1 MVATIELLDPRGRVP
16 LKNTTPAP
24 RRGSLKGARIGI
36 LDNGKHHGGLLLQ
49 LLESRLVADYG
60 TRPGARARKRIM
72 AEAASPAM
80 LAELAG
86 CDAVLTAI
94 GD

>member
-16 LKNTTPAP
+16 LKNVTAAP
-24 RRGSLKGARIGI
+24 RRASLKGARIGI

-49 LLESRLVADYG
+49 LLEGRLAADYG
-60 TRPGARARKRIM
+60 TRVGARARKRVM
-72 AEAASPAM
+72 AEAASPGM

>member
-1 MVATIELLDPRGRVP
+1 MASTIQLVDPRGRVP
-16 LKNTTPAP
+16 AKNLAPAV
-24 RRGSLKGARIGI
+24 RRRSLQGARLGI
-36 LDNGKHHGGLLLQ
+36 LDNGKHQGGLLLK
-49 LLESRLVADYG
+49 LLEERLAREFG
-60 TRPGARARKRIM
+60 TRVGVRARKRIM
-72 AEAASPAM
+72 AESASPAM

>member
-1 MVATIELLDPRGRVP
+1 MAATIELLDPRGRVSA
-16 LKNTTPAP
+16 KNFTAALP
-24 RRGSLKGARIGI
+24 RGSLQGARLGI
-36 LDNGKHHGGLLLQ
+36 LDNGKHHGGLLLKSI
-49 LLESRLVADYG
+49 EERLAREYG
-60 TRPGARARKRIM
+60 TRVGARARKRIM
-72 AEAASPAM
+72 AESASPAM

>member
-1 MVATIELLDPRGRVP
+1 MAATIELLDPRARVP
-16 LKNTTPAP
+16 LKNVTPAL
-24 RRGSLKGARIGI
+24 RRPNLKDARIGI
-36 LDNGKHHGGLLLQ
+36 LDNGKHQGGLLLE
-49 LLESRLVADYG
+49 LLENRLAAACG

-72 AEAASPAM
+72 AEAASPGM

-86 CDAVLTAI
+86 CDVVLTAI

>member
-1 MVATIELLDPRGRVP
+1 MTSTIQVVDPRGRVP
-16 LKNTTPAP
+16 AKNFAPAV
-24 RRGSLKGARIGI
+24 RRSLQGARLGF
-36 LDNGKHHGGLLLQ
+36 LDNGKHQGGLLLRF
-49 LLESRLVADYG
+49 LEERLAREFG
-60 TRPGARARKRIM
+60 TRVGARARKRIM
-72 AEAASPAM
+72 AESASLAM

>member
-1 MVATIELLDPRGRVP
+1 MASTIQLVDPRGRVP
-16 LKNTTPAP
+16 AKNLAPAV
-24 RRGSLKGARIGI
+24 RRRSLQGARLGI
-36 LDNGKHHGGLLLQ
+36 LDNGKHQGGLLLK
-49 LLESRLVADYG
+49 LLEERLAREFG
-60 TRPGARARKRIM
+60 TRVGARARKRIM
-72 AEAASPAM
+72 AESASPAM

>member
-1 MVATIELLDPRGRVP
+1 MVATIELVDPRGRVP
-16 LKNTTPAP
+16 VKNVTAAL
-24 RRGSLKGARIGI
+24 RRRSLQGARLGI

-49 LLESRLVADYG
+49 SLEDRLAKDYG

-72 AEAASPAM
+72 AEAASSAM

>member
-1 MVATIELLDPRGRVP
+1 MASTIQLVDPRGRVP
-16 LKNTTPAP
+16 AKNFAPAV
-24 RRGSLKGARIGI
+24 RRRSLQGARLGI
-36 LDNGKHHGGLLLQ
+36 LDNGKHQGGVLLK
-49 LLESRLVADYG
+49 LLEERLAREFG
-60 TRPGARARKRIM
+60 TRVGARARKRIM
-72 AEAASPAM
+72 AESASPAM